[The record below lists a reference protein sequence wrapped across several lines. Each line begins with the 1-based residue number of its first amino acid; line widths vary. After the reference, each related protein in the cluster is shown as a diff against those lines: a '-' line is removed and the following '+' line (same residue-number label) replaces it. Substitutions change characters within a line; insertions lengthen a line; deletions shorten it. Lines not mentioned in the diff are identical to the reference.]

1 MTESE
6 WIYGVSKENLAI
18 DFARA
23 RYNHAMASYYR
34 LLYNCDN
41 DHEMAMRE
49 QFEML
54 FWDDEI
60 QAIGSLAQKMG
71 LGNYVC
77 KEVFG

>member
-6 WIYGVSKENLAI
+6 WIYGVSKEKLAI

-23 RYNHAMASYYR
+23 RYNHAMASLYR
-34 LLYNCDN
+34 LMFANNN
-41 DHEMAMRE
+41 DAEQAMRE

-60 QAIGSLAQKMG
+60 QAIGNLAHKMG
-71 LGNYVC
+71 LGGYVC